1 MWRWESGGLVFSS
14 QEREKKG
21 GGGGSNRGR
30 STRRARFA
38 GFAGHEATRIHT
50 TPHTRP
56 SLSLSLAHFTLL
68 VDEAHTNEQTRRRT
82 CMPAMA
88 TGLRVA
94 LEATLRDW
102 VGLATRA
109 FLEDMIMEFMVSK
122 LV

>member
-1 MWRWESGGLVFSS
+1 MEMGERGVSLLVP
-14 QEREKKG
+14 
-21 GGGGSNRGR
+21 
-30 STRRARFA
+30 RARKKRRRRRFEPRA
-38 GFAGHEATRIHT
+38 KHTESEVRGVRGPRGHEDPHNPTHT
-50 TPHTRP
+50 T
-56 SLSLSLAHFTLL
+56 LSLSLAHFTLL